1 MSMTQEQLV
10 DFMQSRLG
18 LDPTDIAA
26 DTPLFSSGH
35 LDSFSMVDLVL
46 FLEQGLDSP
55 LTPGEV
61 NLDNLD
67 TIQRILNFVD
77 GKRTASST

>member
-1 MSMTQEQLV
+1 MTHEQLV
-10 DFMQSRLG
+10 GFMQSRLG
-18 LDPTDIAA
+18 VDVTDIAA
-26 DTPLFSSGH
+26 DTPLFSAGH

-46 FLEQGLDSP
+46 FLEQELDAP
-55 LTPGEV
+55 LSPGEV

-67 TIQRILNFVD
+67 TIQRILRFVD